1 MLLLIS
7 IWIVADLVLTAS
19 LCRSAAR
26 ADQRLA
32 LLGSHSF
39 PRHRP

>member
-7 IWIVADLVLTAS
+7 IWGSAALVMIVS
-19 LCRSAAR
+19 LCRAAAR

-32 LLGSHSF
+32 LLE
-39 PRHRP
+39 